1 MEQNTGLDAGGL
13 YNDLAELRSC
23 SFRYDVLRLQVVS
36 QDRFIDKSLNNAT
49 ALMDAY
55 LFECE

>member
-13 YNDLAELRSC
+13 DDLAELRSC

-55 LFECE
+55 LFECD